1 MLLERVPAFTDMGSA
16 GKEPPSMFL
25 QYEGAPSQSGKEG
38 LDSRLRGNDKQ
49 FVVPAQVGT
58 FRVRSGRVQKHDYH
72 YVLDTAVSNWYIKY
86 Q

>member
-1 MLLERVPAFTDMGSA
+1 VIWGQLVKSPRVCSSNTR
-16 GKEPPSMFL
+16 
-25 QYEGAPSQSGKEG
+25 GAPGQRGKEG

-49 FVVPAQVGT
+49 FVVPAQAGT
-58 FRVRSGRVQKHDYH
+58 FRVRSGRVYKHDYH